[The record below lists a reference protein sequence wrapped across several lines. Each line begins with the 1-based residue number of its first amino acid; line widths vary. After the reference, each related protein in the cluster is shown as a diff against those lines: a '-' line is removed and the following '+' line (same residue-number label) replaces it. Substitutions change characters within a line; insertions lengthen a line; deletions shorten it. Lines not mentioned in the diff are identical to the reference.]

1 MAPNPVFA
9 HNLAIMVMLEV
20 QRNWGYIPENGD
32 CMPTEQLSE
41 RLAELGYNHRG
52 YPLPVS
58 E

>member
-1 MAPNPVFA
+1 
-9 HNLAIMVMLEV
+9 MVMLEV
-20 QRNWGYIPENGD
+20 QHNWGYAPEHGD

-52 YPLPVS
+52 YPLPAS